1 VVGEHDDD
9 DVAVRETPQL
19 DSALGV
25 NMNGDCFGGNHDCCR
40 DLPDFSLRRTMGGGL
55 YRFL

>member
-1 VVGEHDDD
+1 MGRDLLWSVSMTIMG
-9 DVAVRETPQL
+9 VAVRETPQL

-40 DLPDFSLRRTMGGGL
+40 FLPDFPRVEP
-55 YRFL
+55 